1 MDSKKKKKKNWNKD
15 LKNYEINFFLIS
27 SSDSIDSINS
37 EKNWIHIFTFL
48 ILLYILVLYSYFRVP
63 YFLTR
68 EKIIWIHL
76 AKKKKKNKK

>member
-48 ILLYILVLYSYFRVP
+48 ILLYILVLYSYFRVS
-63 YFLTR
+63 YFRTPRKDYLNPPC
-68 EKIIWIHL
+68 
-76 AKKKKKNKK
+76 KKKKNK